1 MPMPVK
7 TRSSHQ
13 PVLSISWSR
22 RTFTAKVGKNV
33 TSSKMP
39 LSGDPVGPLEG
50 NIAPSRI
57 PVASPPITVNR
68 TQSQYSDRIARPEKV
83 TYFEKPDAIA

>member
-1 MPMPVK
+1 
-7 TRSSHQ
+7 
-13 PVLSISWSR
+13 
-22 RTFTAKVGKNV
+22 
-33 TSSKMP
+33 MP